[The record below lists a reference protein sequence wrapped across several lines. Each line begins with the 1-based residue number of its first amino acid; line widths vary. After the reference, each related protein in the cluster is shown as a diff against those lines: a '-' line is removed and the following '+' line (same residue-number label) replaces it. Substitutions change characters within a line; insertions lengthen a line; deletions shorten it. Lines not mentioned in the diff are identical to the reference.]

1 MRLGQTSIIYF
12 LSKLFASGLGFL
24 ATIYIARMLGA
35 GPLGVYS
42 VAIGLV
48 SWLAIAGKVGLSGAI
63 SKRVSEGNDRGEYA
77 LAGATIIF
85 GLFVLIACGLILFR
99 EQITGYVGYPAT
111 GYIVLILLVVLLNSL
126 LNSILS
132 GLHLVHV
139 SGALSPLRT
148 GSRALFQISLI
159 AAGAGTAGL
168 FTGHVVGYC
177 LVILVGGYFVARN
190 LRGLSRPKRQHF
202 ERLVGFAKFSW
213 LGNLQSQMFSYTD
226 IIVLGL
232 FVSSG
237 LIGVYAAAWNI
248 AEFLILFSGALSSTL
263 FPEMSSLSAKE
274 DSQAVARIVEQSLSF
289 AGLFLIPGL
298 FGGTLLGERLLRIY
312 GPEFPKGATI
322 LILLIVAN
330 LIMGYQNQLLNTLN
344 AIDRPDLAFR
354 VNIVFVGANVS
365 LNLVLIYLYGWLGAA
380 VATMVSVAA
389 SLMLAYYH
397 VDAIID
403 FAVPTGEIAKQWSA
417 AVVMAGVVYAG
428 LWVESTYGLLNHN
441 VATVVLLVG
450 LGAGVYF
457 TVLLG
462 ISTEFRTVVD
472 QNVPFDL
479 PVLSSG

>member
-12 LSKLFASGLGFL
+12 ISKFFASGLGFL

-35 GPLGVYS
+35 GPLGIYS

-48 SWLAIAGKVGLSGAI
+48 SWLAIAGKVGLSGAV
-63 SKRVSEGNDRGEYA
+63 SKRVSEGQDRGEYA

-85 GLFVLIACGLILFR
+85 SLFVLIACVLVLFR
-99 EQITGYVGYPAT
+99 TQIVDYVGYPAT
-111 GYIVLILLVVLLNSL
+111 GYIALILLVVLLNSL
-126 LNSILS
+126 INSLLV

-139 SGALSPLRT
+139 SGVLSPVRT
-148 GSRALFQISLI
+148 GSRALFQIALI

-168 FTGHVVGYC
+168 FVGHIVGYC
-177 LVILVGGYFVARN
+177 LVIGVGGYFIARN
-190 LRGLSRPKRQHF
+190 VPDLSRPKRRHF
-202 ERLVGFAKFSW
+202 EQLVDFAKFSW
-213 LGNLQSQMFSYTD
+213 LGSLQSQMFSYTD
-226 IIVLGL
+226 IIVLGA

-274 DSQAVARIVEQSLSF
+274 DPQAVARIVEQSLSF
-289 AGLFLIPGL
+289 GGLFLIPGL
-298 FGGTLLGERLLRIY
+298 FGGTLLSERILRIY
-312 GPEFPKGATI
+312 GPEFPKGATV
-322 LILLIVAN
+322 LIVLIVAN
-330 LIMGYQNQLLNTLN
+330 LFMGYQNQLLNTLN

-354 VNIVFVGANVS
+354 VNVVFVGLNVT
-365 LNLVLIYLYGWLGAA
+365 LNVVLISLYGWLGAA
-380 VATMVSVAA
+380 AATTVSVAA
-389 SLMLAYYH
+389 SLVLAYYH

-403 FAVPTGEIAKQWSA
+403 FAVPTGEIAKQWFA
-417 AVVMAGVVYAG
+417 AVLMAGVVHAG
-428 LWVESTYGLLNHN
+428 LRTEATYGLLNHN

-457 TVLLG
+457 AVLLA
-462 ISTEFRTVVD
+462 ISAEFRTVVD
-472 QNVPFDL
+472 QNVPFNL